1 MMATKEQFN
10 KLEGRQ
16 YYHYVQSFSTED
28 NIDHQKAH
36 RIALELAESSFKG
49 FEVLIAT
56 HKDKDRVHSHII
68 ANSVSCENRCQIF
81 SPCIIGYVVPVL
93 FICINIPF

>member
-1 MMATKEQFN
+1 MAVIKVTNSKATLSKAISYITKEEKTEERLVSGVNCNAETALDEMMATKEQFN

-36 RIALELAESSFKG
+36 RIS
-49 FEVLIAT
+49 
-56 HKDKDRVHSHII
+56 
-68 ANSVSCENRCQIF
+68 
-81 SPCIIGYVVPVL
+81 
-93 FICINIPF
+93 